1 MDETMIRQATR
12 MLKVLAD
19 PTRLR
24 ILLTLEQAEY
34 NVTELAEKL
43 DLEQSNLS
51 HQLKILKAQRLVKS
65 RREGRSIYY
74 TPDDTHIYVILD
86 QLRDHM
92 AEGDRPGN
100 GGGS

>member
-1 MDETMIRQATR
+1 MDEEMIMKASG

-24 ILLTLEQAEY
+24 ILMTLEEGEF

-43 DLEQSNLS
+43 DLEQSALS
-51 HQLKILKAQRLVKS
+51 HQLKILKTERLVTT
-65 RREGRSIYY
+65 RRDGRSIYY
-74 TPDDTHIYVILD
+74 APEDMHIYNILA

-92 AEGDRPGN
+92 A
-100 GGGS
+100 